1 MSSVIDNTNTGTQD
15 SMATS
20 RSMLGRLVDAE
31 DHATWD
37 TFYLRYRPLVFGFAI
52 KLSLS
57 HEEAE
62 EVCQDV
68 FTEVASSIDAFDKS
82 RGRGTFRRWLF
93 QKTEWRVKD
102 KFRRRQKHV
111 VGATQLHAEETV
123 TSMAERLPAAS
134 ELEELWESEWIKS
147 RVDAAVQE
155 LSKKVP
161 AKQFQAF
168 ELHALQEWPV
178 NRVSRAMGMNP
189 ATVYVNTHRL
199 RKLLKQELERLQKES

>member
-20 RSMLGRLVDAE
+20 RSMLGRLIDAE

-37 TFYLRYRPLVFGFAI
+37 TFYLRYRTLVFGFAI
-52 KLSLS
+52 KLSLT

-62 EVCQDV
+62 EVCQDI
-68 FTEVASSIDAFDKS
+68 FSEVANSIEDFYKT
-82 RGRGTFRRWLF
+82 RGRGSFRRWLF

-111 VGATQLHAEETV
+111 VGIDQFASEDTE
-123 TSMAERLPAAS
+123 TSMADRLPAAP
-134 ELEELWESEWIKS
+134 ELEELWESEWIQR
-147 RVDAAVQE
+147 RVEAAVQE

-189 ATVYVNTHRL
+189 ATVYVNTHRM
-199 RKLLKQELERLQKES
+199 RKLLKQELARIQDEV